1 VQFPFDVPVCPR
13 PKSFTHRDN
22 TRVNRP
28 TL

>member
-22 TRVNRP
+22 TRVDWP